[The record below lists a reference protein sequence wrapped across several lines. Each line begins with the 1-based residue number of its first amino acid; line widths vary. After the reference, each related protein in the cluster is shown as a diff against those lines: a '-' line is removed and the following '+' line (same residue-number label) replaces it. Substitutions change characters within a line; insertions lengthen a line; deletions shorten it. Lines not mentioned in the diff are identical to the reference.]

1 MRAGSRSS
9 NSSRSSSSGRSLVA
23 PALLLV
29 LFRVLDA
36 LSLRTYFNPD
46 EYWQGPEV
54 AHKLVFGVG
63 LLCVRCD
70 LCVYMYVTTVYSIP
84 FHQSIAD

>member
-1 MRAGSRSS
+1 MPAMGPHSR
-9 NSSRSSSSGRSLVA
+9 GLVY
-23 PALLLV
+23 PALALA
-29 LFRVLDA
+29 LFRALDA

-63 LLCVRCD
+63 LL
-70 LCVYMYVTTVYSIP
+70 
-84 FHQSIAD
+84 